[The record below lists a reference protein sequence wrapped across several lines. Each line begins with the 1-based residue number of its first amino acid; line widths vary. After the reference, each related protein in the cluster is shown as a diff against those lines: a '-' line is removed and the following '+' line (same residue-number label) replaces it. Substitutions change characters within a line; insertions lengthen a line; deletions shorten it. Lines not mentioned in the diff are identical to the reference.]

1 MAGMSD
7 IVGLEAGDLSLE
19 ICPPCGGSIAAFRW
33 RNAGKTHDL
42 LHAATARTIA
52 DREPQGMGC
61 FPLAPYWGDV
71 QGGGFTFAGKHWP
84 LPLNHPWEPV
94 PVHGEGWIS
103 EWRVAESTATGAV
116 LQLDHRGGEGFP
128 FPYGARER
136 FALTPRSLRVEVEV
150 INTGDRD
157 MPAGTGLHPYF
168 DRTADA
174 MLGLEAEHVREAGEG
189 PPAPGP
195 VPPVWNFSTARV
207 LDAKPFEVLYS
218 GWKGRATIAWPT
230 RGVAV
235 VMTAGPPL
243 EHLCLWTPDDRP
255 YFCVEPVSNIADAI
269 NHFSRGVSGTGIRVL
284 APGESISAWVAFEPQ
299 RWEGA

>member
-1 MAGMSD
+1 MRGMSD
-7 IVGLEAGDLSLE
+7 IIALQAGDLSVE

-33 RNAGKTHDL
+33 QHAGQKHDL
-42 LHAATARTIA
+42 LHAATAQYIT

-71 QGGGFTFAGKHWP
+71 QGGGLAFAGKEWP

-103 EWRVAESTATGAV
+103 EWHAV
-116 LQLDHRGGEGFP
+116 EQGERAVVLEFDHPGGEGFP
-128 FPYGARER
+128 FRYRARES
-136 FALTPRSLRVEVEV
+136 FALAPQSLRVEVAV
-150 INTGDRD
+150 TNTGDAD

-168 DRTADA
+168 DRTADST
-174 MLGLEAEHVREAGEG
+174 LELTAEGVREAGPG
-189 PPAPGP
+189 PPDAGA
-195 VPPVWNFSTARV
+195 VPPEWNFSAARV

-218 GWKGRATIAWPT
+218 GWKHRATIAWPG
-230 RGVAV
+230 RGVGV
-235 VMTAGPPL
+235 VMTAGLPL

-269 NHFSRGVSGTGIRVL
+269 NHFSRGVAGTGIRVL
-284 APGESISAWVAFEPQ
+284 APGESISAWVTFEPVA
-299 RWEGA
+299 WP